1 MPFIL
6 RQDRSSYVAF
16 PGDLVGL
23 GFLEHHTELALAVGD
38 AFIECLPR
46 DEQEK
51 LAAIDQSYRDQL
63 DAATEKEFEHQR
75 VRLTGAAAQSPIARV
90 ASYLLAV
97 STINMR
103 EGMDPN
109 IVEEPS
115 APAAS
120 YLQITADQLTHS
132 IALSDPGPDQAGRFE
147 STEHKRFGPPPKY
160 CRREHRKGSGMQVGK

>member
-1 MPFIL
+1 M
-6 RQDRSSYVAF
+6 RS
-16 PGDLVGL
+16 LKTWLGL

-38 AFIECLPR
+38 ASIDCLPR

-51 LAAIDQSYRDQL
+51 LAAINQRYRDQL

-97 STINMR
+97 STTNLR
-103 EGMDPN
+103 EGMDPH

-115 APAAS
+115 APAVS
-120 YLQITADQLTHS
+120 YLQITADQLTHNLSLFHTLDLINPEGSNRLNIKDLNRLRNIADAS
-132 IALSDPGPDQAGRFE
+132 IG
-147 STEHKRFGPPPKY
+147 T
-160 CRREHRKGSGMQVGK
+160 GSGMQAGK